1 MFLAQLL
8 KIESWFLHRTTRL
21 LIIRH
26 LKKRVTKQKINIAD
40 KLRHYGSI
48 FLHE

>member
-8 KIESWFLHRTTRL
+8 KIVSRFFTPHYTFTDYQTF
-21 LIIRH
+21 
-26 LKKRVTKQKINIAD
+26 KKRVTKQKINIAD
-40 KLRHYGSI
+40 KLRQYGSI

>member
-8 KIESWFLHRTTRL
+8 KIESRFLHRTTRL
-21 LIIRH
+21 LIIRY

-40 KLRHYGSI
+40 KLRQYGSI